1 MGGGI
6 VARVGHGPDDRAL
19 LLEKLPLLKV
29 VLPQVDLQIPGK
41 GKGGVSPGGLWT
53 AAETPG
59 SGTTVGDGVAWCTMK
74 HLACCLPRGLPSS
87 ANDNSILSE

>member
-1 MGGGI
+1 VGGGI

-29 VLPQVDLQIPGK
+29 VLPQEDLQIPGK
-41 GKGGVSPGGLWT
+41 GKGGVSPEALWT

-59 SGTTVGDGVAWCTMK
+59 RGAYGGRWGNLVHHETS
-74 HLACCLPRGLPSS
+74 GLPLASWAS
-87 ANDNSILSE
+87 QLSK